1 MKNYLSLNGLSY
13 FFNKLQDI
21 FVGKSYVDE
30 LISNIPDELPNYTDS
45 DNNKILTIEDGS
57 CVWKPPSYVIQ
68 VTTQANYDALETK
81 DDNTIYII
89 EA

>member
-1 MKNYLSLNGLSY
+1 MKNYLNLDGLSY

-21 FVGKSYVDE
+21 FIGKSYVDE
-30 LISNIPDELPNYTDS
+30 SISNIPDELPNYTDS
-45 DNNKILTIEDGS
+45 DNDKILTIEDGS
-57 CVWKPPSYVIQ
+57 CVWKTPSYVIQ
-68 VTTQANYDALETK
+68 VITQTDYDALETK

>member
-30 LISNIPDELPNYTDS
+30 SISNIPDELPNYTDS
-45 DNNKILTIEDGS
+45 DNNKILTILFFFLS
-57 CVWKPPSYVIQ
+57 IQ
-68 VTTQANYDALETK
+68 LFLTTKNVYYNMNILLLLLH
-81 DDNTIYII
+81 I
-89 EA
+89 